1 MDLHSYPQVEHGRF
15 EQILNQFLLKS
26 LHIILDSR
34 VPANRPSS
42 RSGEVKKSDKW
53 FNLVLGDRPSAMDSL
68 SFWNRS
74 LMEPM
79 IIDVILVQESPSYSP
94 EPTETVVERWIVQ
107 YESQRTI
114 TSQSTEASYKKTYK
128 KSIILLRSVYSMLRL
143 LPAYKAYRK
152 QTSLKQNCDF
162 EINYK
167 ISSFASPFSR
177 EEEYLMKNY
186 KFTSVEAQQ
195 GRLSVSVTYREDLS
209 DFNLDSF
216 VTCPLEIITDYVGS
230 PLTDPMRVFPS
241 TSSDTSRATSFPIR
255 GKQTNHPS
263 PFQRPHSWTSGV
275 HMDLSSR
282 QNQQPFSGSPPL
294 YRSPYEYSLSPT
306 ETYIHRD
313 QNQRV
318 LHNHKMTLTSD
329 CELLS
334 PPLSSS
340 PSPSPPTYPLNHFQ
354 TRPMS
359 IPHPMMARSP
369 RHLSPNLSDPS
380 RHPLPPLSPR
390 NTKNDHSSHESSSGM
405 RRHNSLRVGDLSNNL
420 INAQKLSRDAKEDS
434 GRFSSLLSSSSSP
447 RVGFSRSSSRLS
459 FQDDFG
465 DCDFSCPFIVDDV
478 DPPDSQTRVLLLR
491 SNSDI
496 ILDASF
502 MPNGPHKTSNRL
514 RSLSYSRVLQFLT
527 RTKGL
532 TLDGRNSSE
541 VSSQTSSTAKKSQ
554 DAAVGALVHMLRTAP
569 PLRQDSSY
577 CSTSNSSKIEPG
589 GGAVS
594 EFFKPRKTSDAL
606 EELKVYREMKDLLL
620 LSKSAAA
627 STAGK

>member
-1 MDLHSYPQVEHGRF
+1 MDLHSYPLVEHGRF

-42 RSGEVKKSDKW
+42 RGCEIKKSDKW

-94 EPTETVVERWIVQ
+94 EPTETVIERWIVQ
-107 YESQRTI
+107 YDSQRTI
-114 TSQSTEASYKKTYK
+114 TSQSTDASYKKTYK

-143 LPAYKAYRK
+143 LPAYKAFRK

-167 ISSFASPFSR
+167 IRSFASPFSR
-177 EEEYLMKNY
+177 EDEDLMKNY
-186 KFTSVEAQQ
+186 KFTPVEAQQ

-241 TSSDTSRATSFPIR
+241 TSFDTSRATSFPIR

-275 HMDLSSR
+275 HKDLSSR

-294 YRSPYEYSLSPT
+294 HRSPYEYSLSPT

-313 QNQRV
+313 KNQRV
-318 LHNHKMTLTSD
+318 PHNQKMMLTSD

-354 TRPMS
+354 TRTMS
-359 IPHPMMARSP
+359 IPHPIMARSP
-369 RHLSPNLSDPS
+369 RHLSPNLSDPN

-405 RRHNSLRVGDLSNNL
+405 RRHNSLRVGDSSNNL
-420 INAQKLSRDAKEDS
+420 INASQKLSRDAKEDS

-478 DPPDSQTRVLLLR
+478 DPPDSQT
-491 SNSDI
+491 S
-496 ILDASF
+496 
-502 MPNGPHKTSNRL
+502 P
-514 RSLSYSRVLQFLT
+514 
-527 RTKGL
+527 

-569 PLRQDSSY
+569 PLRQDSCY

-589 GGAVS
+589 GGSVS
-594 EFFKPRKTSDAL
+594 DFFKPRKTSDAL